1 MQNESVAMQM
11 AEMFR
16 RGYSS
21 RQIEAK
27 FGWSAATVRRWLK
40 SIGVDMG
47 GPGRKLEITQ
57 EYVDLAAMMRADGAS
72 WVDISKKLGFSV
84 RQLQKRLYG
93 K

>member
-27 FGWSAATVRRWLK
+27 FGWSAATVRRWLIK
-40 SIGVDMG
+40 LGIDLG

-57 EYVDLAAMMRADGAS
+57 EYVDIAARMRSEGVA
-72 WVDISKKLGFSV
+72 WLPISRKLGFSV
-84 RQLQKRLYG
+84 RQLQRRLYG

>member
-1 MQNESVAMQM
+1 MENESVAMQM

-21 RQIEAK
+21 RGIAK
-27 FGWSAATVRRWLK
+27 RFGWSAATVRRWLRQL
-40 SIGVDMG
+40 GVDMG

-57 EYVDLAAMMRADGAS
+57 EYVDLAAKMRSEGIEWQA
-72 WVDISKKLGFSV
+72 ISKKLGFSI